1 MKRKYLA
8 LLMVLA
14 LVLCLFPVTALAAPG
29 VRIAAARTLPKTD
42 AEAAPAAE
50 SGDEPEDPA
59 AADEPRVGI
68 TASGRSFLIGTDSIQ
83 ETSLGLYGQYTTKRA
98 CRQAADSFPLIC
110 R

>member
-42 AEAAPAAE
+42 AA
-50 SGDEPEDPA
+50 
-59 AADEPRVGI
+59 
-68 TASGRSFLIGTDSIQ
+68 
-83 ETSLGLYGQYTTKRA
+83 Y
-98 CRQAADSFPLIC
+98 
-110 R
+110 